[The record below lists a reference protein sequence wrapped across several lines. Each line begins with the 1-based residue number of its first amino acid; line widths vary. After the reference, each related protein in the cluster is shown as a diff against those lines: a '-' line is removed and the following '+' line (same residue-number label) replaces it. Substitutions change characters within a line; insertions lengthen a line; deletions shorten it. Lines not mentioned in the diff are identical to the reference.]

1 MQEETPS
8 PQRSS
13 PVSEHDY
20 SEEQK
25 KSNKLD
31 LNFNNVNENTVS
43 SWKFE
48 EKNEPFQVKYI
59 PFRISE
65 KKIVKHP
72 TIKKLYQEEE
82 EIAVVVKK
90 TKFNEYFQYIF
101 QRFFSK
107 NELLKFINH
116 VRKVNEFDFL
126 TYIEIGKSKE
136 NSRKK
141 ELVALCT
148 NLINKIAYK

>member
-1 MQEETPS
+1 MLEETSS
-8 PQRSS
+8 PKRSS
-13 PVSEHDY
+13 PNSEHDF
-20 SEEQK
+20 SEEQR
-25 KSNKLD
+25 KSRKLD
-31 LNFNNVNENTVS
+31 LNFNSLIDNPVS
-43 SWKFE
+43 RWKLE
-48 EKNEPFQVKYI
+48 EKNEPFEVKYI
-59 PFRISE
+59 PFSISE

-82 EIAVVVKK
+82 KMAIVVKK

-101 QRFFSK
+101 QRFFTK

-116 VRKVNEFDFL
+116 VRNANEFDFL
-126 TYIEIGKSKE
+126 TYIEIRKSKE
-136 NSRKK
+136 TSRKK